1 MTYMDLIQDERFN
14 RLLEKYL
21 KSENQGIDYKE
32 YFKHFIENLNKKEI
46 IVPVLGIQG
55 AGKSSFLNSILME
68 DNILP
73 TDVDETTCVPVEV
86 RYGENINEAIIHY
99 LNGTKKNIN
108 IENLEKY
115 VHNDYNRANN
125 LQVSKI
131 VLYNK
136 SDVLKDNIVLVDLP
150 GVGSLTPEN
159 QRTTLEYVNKLV
171 AGIFMIRTNPP
182 ITRTEKNFINAL
194 WPKLS
199 NTIFVQ
205 NKWNDESYDDAN
217 EAKEHNEGVLSS
229 ISYAHNE
236 EKQINVNIVNVY
248 EAVKAKFTKDVE
260 LYENSGIVNVIDEIK
275 NISKEYN
282 KDLINALNQRVNEAL
297 KNINDRIDTYKSLTL
312 NESKQNDSEKEEKIK
327 EIKMILS
334 ENKKKIRNCRAYA
347 DDEMENIIENSS
359 KIIKENIENL
369 RIELRRIINKG
380 IVDGHR
386 LSLIYKETSDKA
398 INNIMDEVLVSISE
412 LVKNLNGELE
422 DITIKG
428 FDGTYENISF
438 FNKKSSIKY
447 EKSLPTVLG
456 VSTGVVGTIGA
467 IGILGGPAG
476 ILVGMGISLAFS
488 LIGEHIRTKIV
499 ENRASYTIRDLEP
512 MIEDLENYLKS
523 EIIDDL
529 RAKGND
535 VDDSIKE
542 LKNKLEKTFKEDME
556 VIEKQYEVT
565 YNEGHILEFEE
576 DSKIL
581 NGLINGL
588 EGQKEKQNG
597 FF

>member
-1 MTYMDLIQDERFN
+1 MAYMDLIQDDKFN
-14 RLLEKYL
+14 KLVEKYL
-21 KSENQGIDYKE
+21 KSENQGIDYTE

-55 AGKSSFLNSILME
+55 AGKSSFLNSVLME

-86 RYGENINEAIIHY
+86 RYGENTNEATIYY
-99 LNGTKKNIN
+99 LNGNKENIH

-115 VHNDYNRANN
+115 VHNDYNKANN

-131 VLYNK
+131 VLYNN
-136 SDVLKDNIVLVDLP
+136 SAVLKDNIVLVDLP

-159 QRTTLEYVNKLV
+159 QRTTLDYVKKQV

-194 WPKLS
+194 WPKLA

-205 NKWNDESYDDAN
+205 NKWNDESKEDAA

-236 EKQINVNIVNVY
+236 EKDIHINIVNVY
-248 EAVKAKFTKDVE
+248 EAVRAKFTKDVN
-260 LYENSGIVNVIDEIK
+260 LYDQSGIVKVIEEIK
-275 NISKEYN
+275 NISKDYN
-282 KDLINALNQRVNEAL
+282 RELINMLNQKVYEAL
-297 KNINDRIDTYKSLTL
+297 ENIKDKIETYKSVAS
-312 NESKQNDSEKEEKIK
+312 NENEQNELEKEEKIK
-327 EIKMILS
+327 KIKMILS
-334 ENKKKIRNCRAYA
+334 ENKGKIRNCRAYA
-347 DDEMENIIENSS
+347 DEEMDRIIENSS
-359 KIIKENIENL
+359 KIIKENIEDL
-369 RIELRRIINKG
+369 RLELRRIINKG
-380 IVDGHR
+380 IVDGNR

-398 INNIMDEVLVSISE
+398 INNIMDEVLGSISE
-412 LVKNLNGELE
+412 LIKNLSGALE

-428 FDGTYENISF
+428 FNGTYENISF
-438 FNKKSSIKY
+438 FNRKSSIKY

-467 IGILGGPAG
+467 VLTLGGPAG

-488 LIGEHIRTKIV
+488 LIGDHMRKRIV
-499 ENRASYTIRDLEP
+499 ENRASYTIKDLEP

-529 RAKGND
+529 RAKGQE

-542 LKNKLEKTFKEDME
+542 LKMKLEKTFKEDME
-556 VIEKQYEVT
+556 IVEKQYEAS
-565 YNEGHILEFEE
+565 YNEENILEFEE
-576 DSKIL
+576 DLKTL
-581 NGLINGL
+581 KELISA
-588 EGQKEKQNG
+588 E
-597 FF
+597 

>member
-1 MTYMDLIQDERFN
+1 MTYIELIQDERFN

-21 KSENQGIDYKE
+21 NNGNSGINYKE
-32 YFKHFIENLNKKEI
+32 HFNHFIENINKKEI

-55 AGKSSFLNSILME
+55 SGKSSFLNSILME
-68 DNILP
+68 ENILP

-86 RYGENINEAIIHY
+86 RYGENTDEAIIYY
-99 LNGTKKNIN
+99 LNGNKENIH
-108 IENLEKY
+108 IKYLDKY

-159 QRTTLEYVNKLV
+159 QKTTLEYVNKLV
-171 AGIFMIRTNPP
+171 VGIFMIRTNPP

-205 NKWNDESYDDAN
+205 NKWNDESLYDAN

-229 ISYAHNE
+229 ISYAHNQG
-236 EKQINVNIVNVY
+236 KDVHVNIVNVY
-248 EAVKAKFTKDVE
+248 EAVKAKFTEDDV
-260 LYENSGIVNVIDEIK
+260 LYDNCGIVKVIEEIK

-282 KDLINALNQRVNEAL
+282 EELINILNQKICETL
-297 KNINDRIDTYKSLTL
+297 KNIAGKIDNYKNLAL
-312 NESKQNDSEKEEKIK
+312 NESKQNNSEKEERIK
-327 EIKMILS
+327 EIKNILS
-334 ENKKKIRNCRAYA
+334 ENKRKIRECRAYSE
-347 DDEMENIIENSS
+347 DEMENIIENSS

-369 RIELRRIINKG
+369 KLELRRIISKG
-380 IVDGHR
+380 IVDGNR
-386 LSLIYKETSDKA
+386 LSLVYKETSDKA
-398 INNIMDEVLVSISE
+398 INNIMDEVLVQISE
-412 LVKNLNGELE
+412 LIKNLSGELG

-428 FDGTYENISF
+428 FNGTYENISF
-438 FNKKSSIKY
+438 FNRKSSIKY
-447 EKSLPTVLG
+447 EKSIPTLLG
-456 VSTGVVGTIGA
+456 VSSAVVGTIGA
-467 IGILGGPAG
+467 VGILGGPAG

-488 LIGEHIRTKIV
+488 LIGDHMRKKIV
-499 ENRASYTIRDLEP
+499 ENRASYTIKDLEP

-529 RAKGND
+529 RSKEQD
-535 VDDSIKE
+535 VDESIKE
-542 LKNKLEKTFKEDME
+542 LKNNLEKTFKEDME
-556 VIEKQYEVT
+556 SIEKQYEII
-565 YNEGHILEFEE
+565 YNERHILEFEE
-576 DSKIL
+576 DLKIL
-581 NGLINGL
+581 KQLLNGMEL
-588 EGQKEKQNG
+588 
-597 FF
+597 

>member
-1 MTYMDLIQDERFN
+1 MTYMELIQDHRFN
-14 RLLEKYL
+14 KLLEKYL
-21 KSENQGIDYKE
+21 NNENQGIDYRE
-32 YFKHFIENLNKKEI
+32 YFNHFIENLNKKEI

-55 AGKSSFLNSILME
+55 SGKSSFLNSILME

-86 RYGENINEAIIHY
+86 RYGENTSEAIIYY
-99 LNGTKKNIN
+99 LNGNKENIH
-108 IENLEKY
+108 IKHLKEY
-115 VHNDYNRANN
+115 VHNDYNTANN

-136 SDVLKDNIVLVDLP
+136 GDILKDNIVLVDLP

-205 NKWNDESYDDAN
+205 NKWNDESLEDAN

-236 EKQINVNIVNVY
+236 EKENHINIVNVY
-248 EAVKAKFTKDVE
+248 EAVKAKFTNDVQ
-260 LYENSGIVNVIDEIK
+260 LYDNCGIIKVIEEIK

-282 KDLINALNQRVNEAL
+282 RDLINTLNQRVYESL
-297 KNINDRIDTYKSLTL
+297 KNINDKIDTYKNLAL
-312 NESKQNDSEKEEKIK
+312 NEDNQNSLEKEEKIK
-327 EIKMILS
+327 EIRMILS
-334 ENKKKIRNCRAYA
+334 ENKRKIRTCRTYA
-347 DDEMENIIENSS
+347 EDEMENIIENAS
-359 KIIKENIENL
+359 KIIKENIEIL
-369 RIELRRIINKG
+369 RLELRRIINKG

-412 LVKNLNGELE
+412 FINNLNGELE

-438 FNKKSSIKY
+438 FNKKSSIKF
-447 EKSLPTVLG
+447 EKSIPTVLG
-456 VSTGVVGTIGA
+456 VSTGVIGTIGA

-488 LIGEHIRTKIV
+488 LIGDHMRKKIV

-529 RAKGND
+529 RVKGQE

-542 LKNKLEKTFKEDME
+542 LKRDLEKTFKEDME
-556 VIEKQYEVT
+556 IIEKQYKTT
-565 YNEGHILEFEE
+565 YNEEHILEFEE
-576 DSKIL
+576 DLKTLRKLS
-581 NGLINGL
+581 
-588 EGQKEKQNG
+588 EEYKEK
-597 FF
+597 

>member
-1 MTYMDLIQDERFN
+1 MAYMDLIQDEKFN
-14 RLLEKYL
+14 KLVEKYL
-21 KSENQGIDYKE
+21 KSENQGIDYTE

-86 RYGENINEAIIHY
+86 RYGENTNEATIYY
-99 LNGTKKNIN
+99 LNGNKENVQ

-115 VHNDYNRANN
+115 VHNDYNKANN

-131 VLYNK
+131 VLYNN

-159 QRTTLEYVNKLV
+159 QRTTLEYVKKQV

-194 WPKLS
+194 WPKLA

-205 NKWNDESYDDAN
+205 NKWNDESEDDAA

-236 EKQINVNIVNVY
+236 EKDIHINIVNVY
-248 EAVKAKFTKDVE
+248 EAVKAKFTKDVS
-260 LYENSGIVNVIDEIK
+260 LYDQSGIVKVIEEIK
-275 NISKEYN
+275 NISKDYN
-282 KDLINALNQRVNEAL
+282 RELINTLNQKVYEAL
-297 KNINDRIDTYKSLTL
+297 ENINDKIETCKSVAS
-312 NESKQNDSEKEEKIK
+312 NENEQNDLEKQEKIK
-327 EIKMILS
+327 KIKMILS
-334 ENKKKIRNCRAYA
+334 ENKGKIRNCRAYA
-347 DDEMENIIENSS
+347 DEEMENIIENSS
-359 KIIKENIENL
+359 KIIKENIEDL
-369 RIELRRIINKG
+369 RLELRRIINKG
-380 IVDGHR
+380 IVDGNR

-398 INNIMDEVLVSISE
+398 INNIMDEVLASISE
-412 LVKNLNGELE
+412 LIKNLSSALE

-467 IGILGGPAG
+467 VATLGGPAG

-488 LIGEHIRTKIV
+488 LIGDHMRKKIV
-499 ENRASYTIRDLEP
+499 ENRASYTIKDLEP

-529 RAKGND
+529 RAKGQE

-542 LKNKLEKTFKEDME
+542 LKMKLEKTFKEDME
-556 VIEKQYEVT
+556 IIEKQYEAS
-565 YNEGHILEFEE
+565 YNEENILEFEE
-576 DSKIL
+576 DLKTL
-581 NGLINGL
+581 KELISA
-588 EGQKEKQNG
+588 E
-597 FF
+597 

>member
-1 MTYMDLIQDERFN
+1 MTYMELIQDHRFN
-14 RLLEKYL
+14 KLLEKYL
-21 KSENQGIDYKE
+21 NNENQGIDYKE
-32 YFKHFIENLNKKEI
+32 YFKHFIENLNKEEI

-86 RYGENINEAIIHY
+86 RYGENTSEAIIYY
-99 LNGTKKNIN
+99 LNGNKENIH
-108 IENLEKY
+108 IKHLKEY
-115 VHNDYNRANN
+115 VHNDYNTANN

-205 NKWNDESYDDAN
+205 NKWNDESLEDAN

-236 EKQINVNIVNVY
+236 EKEIHINIVNVY
-248 EAVKAKFTKDVE
+248 EAVKAKFTKDVQ
-260 LYENSGIVNVIDEIK
+260 LYDNCGIVKVIEEIK
-275 NISKEYN
+275 NISKDYN
-282 KDLINALNQRVNEAL
+282 RDLINTLNQRAYESL
-297 KNINDRIDTYKSLTL
+297 KNINDKIDTYKNLAL
-312 NESKQNDSEKEEKIK
+312 NEDNQNKLEKEEKIK
-327 EIKMILS
+327 EIKIILS
-334 ENKKKIRNCRAYA
+334 ENKRKIRNCRTYA
-347 DDEMENIIENSS
+347 EDEMENIIENASI
-359 KIIKENIENL
+359 IIKENIETL
-369 RIELRRIINKG
+369 RLELRRIINKG

-398 INNIMDEVLVSISE
+398 INNIMDEVLVSISSFI
-412 LVKNLNGELE
+412 KNLNNELE

-438 FNKKSSIKY
+438 FNKKSSIKF
-447 EKSLPTVLG
+447 EKSIPTVLG
-456 VSTGVVGTIGA
+456 VSTGVIGTIGA
-467 IGILGGPAG
+467 VGILGGPAG

-488 LIGEHIRTKIV
+488 LIGDHIRTKIV

-523 EIIDDL
+523 EIVDDL
-529 RAKGND
+529 RAKGQE

-542 LKNKLEKTFKEDME
+542 LKRNLEKTFKEDME
-556 VIEKQYEVT
+556 IIEKQYKTT
-565 YNEGHILEFEE
+565 YNEEHILEFEE
-576 DSKIL
+576 DLKIL
-581 NGLINGL
+581 KELISGI
-588 EGQKEKQNG
+588 ES
-597 FF
+597 

>member
-1 MTYMDLIQDERFN
+1 MAYMDLIQDEKFN
-14 RLLEKYL
+14 KLVEKYL
-21 KSENQGIDYKE
+21 KSENQGTDYKE
-32 YFKHFIENLNKKEI
+32 YFNHFIENLNKKEI

-86 RYGENINEAIIHY
+86 RYGENTNEATIYY
-99 LNGTKKNIN
+99 LNGNKENIH

-115 VHNDYNRANN
+115 VHNDYNKANN
-125 LQVSKI
+125 LQVFKI

-159 QRTTLEYVNKLV
+159 QRTTLEYVKKQV

-205 NKWNDESYDDAN
+205 NKWNDESEDDAA

-236 EKQINVNIVNVY
+236 EKDININIVNVY
-248 EAVKAKFTKDVE
+248 EAVKAKFTKDVN
-260 LYENSGIVNVIDEIK
+260 LYDNSGIVKVIEEIK
-275 NISKEYN
+275 NISKDYN
-282 KDLINALNQRVNEAL
+282 IELINTLNQKVYEAL
-297 KNINDRIDTYKSLTL
+297 ENINNKIEIYKSVASNK
-312 NESKQNDSEKEEKIK
+312 NEQNDLEKEEKIK
-327 EIKMILS
+327 EIKMILF
-334 ENKKKIRNCRAYA
+334 ENKGKIRNCRAYA
-347 DDEMENIIENSS
+347 DEEMENIIENSS
-359 KIIKENIENL
+359 KIIKENIEDL
-369 RIELRRIINKG
+369 KLELRRIINKG
-380 IVDGHR
+380 IVDGNR

-398 INNIMDEVLVSISE
+398 INNIMDEVLASISE
-412 LVKNLNGELE
+412 LIKNLSGALE

-428 FDGTYENISF
+428 FNGTYENISF
-438 FNKKSSIKY
+438 FNRKSSIKY

-467 IGILGGPAG
+467 VGILGGPAG

-488 LIGEHIRTKIV
+488 LIGDHMRKKIV
-499 ENRASYTIRDLEP
+499 ENRASYTIKDLDP
-512 MIEDLENYLKS
+512 MIEDLEKYLKE

-529 RAKGND
+529 RAKGQE

-542 LKNKLEKTFKEDME
+542 LKMKLEKTFKEDME
-556 VIEKQYEVT
+556 IIENQYESS
-565 YNEGHILEFEE
+565 YNEEHILEFEE
-576 DSKIL
+576 DLKTL
-581 NGLINGL
+581 KELISA
-588 EGQKEKQNG
+588 E
-597 FF
+597 

>member
-1 MTYMDLIQDERFN
+1 MTYMDLIKDERFN
-14 RLLEKYL
+14 KLLEKYL
-21 KSENQGIDYKE
+21 NNENNGVDYKE

-68 DNILP
+68 ENILP

-86 RYGENINEAIIHY
+86 RYGENTNEAIIYY
-99 LNGTKKNIN
+99 LNGNKENIH
-108 IENLEKY
+108 IKDLQKY

-205 NKWNDESYDDAN
+205 NKWNDESLDDAN
-217 EAKEHNEGVLSS
+217 EAKEHNEGVLRS

-236 EKQINVNIVNVY
+236 EKDIHVNIVNVY
-248 EAVKAKFTKDVE
+248 EAVKAKFTEDVD
-260 LYENSGIVNVIDEIK
+260 LYDNCGIVKVIEEIK
-275 NISKEYN
+275 NISKNYN
-282 KDLINALNQRVNEAL
+282 RKLINTLNQKVCETL
-297 KNINDRIDTYKSLTL
+297 KNIDDKIDNYKNLAS
-312 NESKQNDSEKEEKIK
+312 NESKQNNVEKEEKIK
-327 EIKMILS
+327 EIKNILS
-334 ENKKKIRNCRAYA
+334 ENKRKIRNCRDYA
-347 DDEMENIIENSS
+347 EDEIENIIGNSS

-369 RIELRRIINKG
+369 RLELRRIINKG
-380 IVDGHR
+380 IVDGNR

-398 INNIMDEVLVSISE
+398 INNIMDEVLLSISE
-412 LVKNLNGELE
+412 LIKNLSGELE

-447 EKSLPTVLG
+447 EKSIPTVLG
-456 VSTGVVGTIGA
+456 LSTGVVGTIGA
-467 IGILGGPAG
+467 VGILGGPAG

-488 LIGEHIRTKIV
+488 IIGDHMRKKIV

-529 RAKGND
+529 RAKGQD

-542 LKNKLEKTFKEDME
+542 LKSNLEKTFKEDME
-556 VIEKQYEVT
+556 IIEKQYEAT
-565 YNEGHILEFEE
+565 YNDDHILEFEE
-576 DSKIL
+576 DLKIL
-581 NGLINGL
+581 KELISGI
-588 EGQKEKQNG
+588 EA
-597 FF
+597 